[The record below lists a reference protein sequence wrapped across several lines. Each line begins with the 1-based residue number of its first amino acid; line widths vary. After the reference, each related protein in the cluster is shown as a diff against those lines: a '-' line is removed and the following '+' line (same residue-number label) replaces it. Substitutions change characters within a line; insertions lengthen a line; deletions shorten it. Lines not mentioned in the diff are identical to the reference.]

1 MKKKKK
7 THKQIN
13 ICIVEFGLLSG
24 GVKTK
29 SVAIQEM
36 PCVLNEMKKPMANT
50 QNNKRDDLNPQFS
63 IATAFIPVSQ
73 VPHYSY
79 RVKNDPQQSK

>member
-1 MKKKKK
+1 
-7 THKQIN
+7 
-13 ICIVEFGLLSG
+13 
-24 GVKTK
+24 
-29 SVAIQEM
+29 M
-36 PCVLNEMKKPMANT
+36 PCVLNEMKKPMANN